1 MEPQNITAE
10 YIGNFFKPA
19 PDEAQRVFAKLE
31 RNEIGRNPKIVG
43 DLLKQVYGQVLIKHS
58 KLLRAPC
65 WFLPLAVNLIQQE
78 NCASD
83 TGAQ

>member
-43 DLLKQVYGQVLIKHS
+43 AFSNRFMVRFQ
-58 KLLRAPC
+58 
-65 WFLPLAVNLIQQE
+65 
-78 NCASD
+78 
-83 TGAQ
+83 